1 MLTSIKKNLIIKGIE
16 LKQMDLD
23 GACQAFYFGNNL
35 KVFGGIQGEIVD
47 VEVISNGI
55 DLICNVIK
63 VIKPDRNRILKKCD
77 HFLEC
82 SGCQLQHIEY
92 KKQLD
97 IKKEFVKKIL
107 SSVDNNIEKKIDEV
121 IPSDNQYNYRNHAR
135 FSISKSKE
143 YIGNSGFINRWTRK
157 LVNISKCEIMNDE
170 INLKREQTKDKL
182 KGMSQFSLRVAVK
195 KDSYLIQPKIEKL
208 NILSGQ
214 KYYFEN
220 FKNRNVRISS
230 PSFFQVN
237 IGQAEKL
244 GDLISKTASLSGKET
259 VIDAFAGVGTFSL
272 LLSEK
277 VKKIYAIESSYSSI
291 EDAKINLKNLTNV
304 ELIQNEVENLSENY
318 FKEKI
323 DIIILDPSRKGVHSN
338 ALNWVLKLLPPQI
351 IYVSCN
357 IESLKND
364 LEELIEEYEIVKI
377 IPIDMFPQTKH
388 VECVVNLTRVSK

>member
-47 VEVISNGI
+47 VEVISNRI

-143 YIGNSGFINRWTRK
+143 YIGNSGFINRWTKK

-272 LLSEK
+272 LLSGK

-304 ELIQNEVENLSENY
+304 ELIQDEVENLSENN

-323 DIIILDPSRKGVHSN
+323 DIIILDPSRKGVHLN

-364 LEELIEEYEIVKI
+364 LEELKEEYEIVKI

-388 VECVVNLTRVSK
+388 VECVVNLKRVSK

>member
-143 YIGNSGFINRWTRK
+143 YIGNSGFINRWTKK

-272 LLSEK
+272 LLSGK

-304 ELIQNEVENLSENY
+304 ELIQDEVENLSENN

-323 DIIILDPSRKGVHSN
+323 DIIILDPSRKGVHLN

-364 LEELIEEYEIVKI
+364 LEELKEEYEIVKI

-388 VECVVNLTRVSK
+388 VECVVNLKRVSK

>member
-304 ELIQNEVENLSENY
+304 ELIQNEVENLSENI

-364 LEELIEEYEIVKI
+364 LEELKEEYEIVKI

>member
-157 LVNISKCEIMNDE
+157 LVNISKCEIMNEE

-304 ELIQNEVENLSENY
+304 ELIQNEVENLSENI

-364 LEELIEEYEIVKI
+364 LEELKEEYEIVKI

>member
-143 YIGNSGFINRWTRK
+143 YIGNSGFINRWTKK

>member
-23 GACQAFYFGNNL
+23 GACQAFCFGNNL

-304 ELIQNEVENLSENY
+304 ELIQNEVENLSENI

>member
-23 GACQAFYFGNNL
+23 GACQAFCFGNNL

-143 YIGNSGFINRWTRK
+143 YIGNSGFINRWTKK

-170 INLKREQTKDKL
+170 INFLREQAKDKL

-195 KDSYLIQPKIEKL
+195 KDSYLIQPEIEKL

-214 KYYFEN
+214 KFYFEN
-220 FKNRNVRISS
+220 FKNRIVRISS

-237 IGQAEKL
+237 IEQAEKL

-272 LLSEK
+272 LLSSK

-291 EDAKINLKNLTNV
+291 EDAKVNLKNLTNV
-304 ELIQNEVENLSENY
+304 ELIQNEVENLSEEN

-323 DIIILDPSRKGVHSN
+323 DIVILDPSRKGVHLN
-338 ALNWVLKLLPPQI
+338 ALNWVLKLFPPQI
-351 IYVSCN
+351 IYISCN
-357 IESLKND
+357 IESFKKDLVVLKDN
-364 LEELIEEYEIVKI
+364 YEINKVM
-377 IPIDMFPQTKH
+377 PLDMFPQTKH
-388 VECVVNLTRVSK
+388 VECVVNLTRIRK

>member
-1 MLTSIKKNLIIKGIE
+1 MITSIKKNLIIRGIE

-23 GACQAFYFGNNL
+23 GGCQASYLGNNL
-35 KVFGGIQGEIVD
+35 KVFGGIKGEIVD
-47 VEVISNGI
+47 VEVVSKDI
-55 DLICNVIK
+55 DLICRVIK
-63 VIKPDRNRILKKCD
+63 VIRPDQHRILNKCD

-92 KKQLD
+92 KKQLE
-97 IKKEFVKKIL
+97 IKKQFVKKTL
-107 SSVDNNIEKKIDEV
+107 SDIDNNIDKKVDEV
-121 IPSDNQYNYRNHAR
+121 IPSDKKYKYRNHAR
-135 FSISKSKE
+135 FSVSKSKE

-157 LVNISKCEIMNDE
+157 LVNISKCEIMNE
-170 INLKREQTKDKL
+170 KINLLREQTKGKL
-182 KGMSQFSLRVAVK
+182 KGMSQFSLRVAVN
-195 KDSYLIQPKIEKL
+195 KDSYLIQPAIEPV

-237 IGQAEKL
+237 IEQAEKL
-244 GDLISKTASLSGKET
+244 GDLISKIASLSGKET
-259 VIDAFAGVGTFSL
+259 VIDAFAGVGTFSML
-272 LLSEK
+272 ISNK

-304 ELIQNEVENLSENY
+304 ELIQNEVENLSDKN

-323 DIIILDPSRKGVHSN
+323 DIVILDPSRKGVHAN
-338 ALNWVLKLLPPQI
+338 ALNWVLKLSPPQI

-357 IESLKND
+357 IETLKKD
-364 LEELIEEYEIVKI
+364 LIELKDNYEINRI
-377 IPIDMFPQTKH
+377 TPLDMFPQTKH
-388 VECVVNLTRVSK
+388 VECVVNLKRVSK

>member
-1 MLTSIKKNLIIKGIE
+1 MKTSIKKNLIIRGIE
-16 LKQMDLD
+16 LKQMEID
-23 GACQAFYFGNNL
+23 GGCQSSYLGNDL

-47 VEVISNGI
+47 VEVVAKDI

-63 VIKPDRNRILKKCD
+63 VIKPDHHRILKKCD
-77 HFLEC
+77 HFIEC

-92 KKQLD
+92 KKQLK
-97 IKKEFVKKIL
+97 IKKQFVIKTL
-107 SSVDNNIEKKIDEV
+107 SNIDNDIDKKIDDV
-121 IPSDNQYNYRNHAR
+121 IPSDKQYGYRNHAR
-135 FSISKSKE
+135 FSVSKSKE
-143 YIGNSGFINRWTRK
+143 YAGNSGFINRWTKK
-157 LVNISKCEIMNDE
+157 LVNISKCEIMNEE
-170 INLKREQTKDKL
+170 INLLRDQTKGKL
-182 KGMSQFSLRVAVK
+182 KGMSQFSLRVGVK
-195 KDSYLIQPKIEKL
+195 KDSYLIQPVIEKL

-214 KYYFEN
+214 KHYFEN

-244 GDLISKTASLSGKET
+244 GDLISKIASLKGDEI

-272 LLSEK
+272 LISNK

-304 ELIQNEVENLSENY
+304 ELIQNEVENLTEES

-338 ALNWVLKLLPPQI
+338 AINWVLKLSPPQI

-357 IESLKND
+357 IESLKKD
-364 LEELIEEYEIVKI
+364 LMELKDFYEINKI
-377 IPIDMFPQTKH
+377 MPLDMFPQTKH
-388 VECVVNLTRVSK
+388 VECVVNLTRVGK

>member
-143 YIGNSGFINRWTRK
+143 YIGNSGFINRWTKK

-272 LLSEK
+272 LLSGK

-304 ELIQNEVENLSENY
+304 ELIQDEVENLSENN

-338 ALNWVLKLLPPQI
+338 ALNWVLKLRPPQI

-364 LEELIEEYEIVKI
+364 LEELKEEYEIVKI